1 MRSGWKVI
9 LTLAAVIAAACAPA
23 ATPSPTPPAPAA
35 SPTAPPAPTPTPAP
49 KVLVVARA
57 KMDIRTL
64 DPHRQYEIAPPQIMR
79 AAYETLVTLGDKG
92 ADITKIEPL
101 LAESYEVSPD
111 ARVYTFRLRKGI
123 KFHTGNEMTAE
134 DVLFSFRRLGNL
146 KDNPSWLFSDHVES
160 IEAVD
165 PYTVRITLKE
175 PNAAFLA
182 MLVSPN
188 FAVVDSKAV
197 KEKGGTDAPDADK
210 TDRATD
216 WLNQNSAGT
225 GPFILKEWK
234 EKEHVI
240 LERNPNYWRDP
251 PAIDRIVIRDIPDP
265 TAQLQALERGEVD
278 IAQSLDV
285 DLIARLRASGKA
297 QIIEGYTLDLI
308 YLAIT
313 MNPEIS
319 KELADK
325 RVRQAIMYAI
335 DYEGIIKGLMRG
347 GAVHP
352 PTTIPLGLIGTD
364 PNLAPKRDLEKARAL
379 MKEAGYEKGFTVKM
393 VFPTATFV
401 GGLPAETLAAKLQAD
416 LAQIG
421 ITLELEPR
429 ETVAWRADYRAGK
442 LAITIAD
449 WTPDFLDPHGWAIP
463 FAVKGASA
471 AKRVY
476 YENPK
481 AEELAIRAG
490 QITDLEERAR
500 MYLELQRIFLDD
512 ATYIGLIQPKVYIAA
527 APDVQGIVYNPV
539 YFIDYYYVKK

>member
-57 KMDIRTL
+57 KMDTRTL

-347 GAVHP
+347 GAVHL

>member
-1 MRSGWKVI
+1 MRSRWKVI

-23 ATPSPTPPAPAA
+23 ATPTPTPPAPAA
-35 SPTAPPAPTPTPAP
+35 SPTAPPAPTPTPVP

-111 ARVYTFRLRKGI
+111 AKVYTFRLRKGI

-134 DVLFSFRRLGNL
+134 DVIFSFRRLGNL
-146 KDNPSWLFSDHVES
+146 KDNPAWLFSDHVES
-160 IEAVD
+160 IEAID

-225 GPFILKEWK
+225 GPFILKEWR

-297 QIIEGYTLDLI
+297 QIIEGYTLDMI

-335 DYEGIIKGLMRG
+335 DYEGIIKDLMRG
-347 GAVHP
+347 AAVHL

-490 QITDLEERAR
+490 QITNLEERAR
-500 MYLELQRIFLDD
+500 MYLELQRIFLED

-527 APDVQGIVYNPV
+527 APGVQGIVYNPV

>member
-9 LTLAAVIAAACAPA
+9 LTLVAVIAAACAPA
-23 ATPSPTPPAPAA
+23 ATPSPTPPAPAP

-79 AAYETLVTLGDKG
+79 AAYETLVNLGEKG

-134 DVLFSFRRLGNL
+134 DVVFSFRRLGNL
-146 KDNPSWLFSDHVES
+146 KDNPAWLFSDHVES

-297 QIIEGYTLDLI
+297 QIIEGNTLDMI

-335 DYEGIIKGLMRG
+335 DYEGIIKDLMRG
-347 GAVHP
+347 AAVHL

-490 QITDLEERAR
+490 QITNLEERAR
-500 MYLELQRIFLDD
+500 MYLELQRIFLED

-527 APDVQGIVYNPV
+527 APGVQGIVYNPV

>member
-9 LTLAAVIAAACAPA
+9 LTLVAVIAAACAPA
-23 ATPSPTPPAPAA
+23 ATPSPTPPAPAP

-79 AAYETLVTLGDKG
+79 AAYETLVTLGEKG

-134 DVLFSFRRLGNL
+134 DVVFSFRRLGNL
-146 KDNPSWLFSDHVES
+146 KDNPAWLFSDHVES

-297 QIIEGYTLDLI
+297 QIIEGYTLDMI

-335 DYEGIIKGLMRG
+335 DYEGIIKDLMRG
-347 GAVHP
+347 AAVHL

-490 QITDLEERAR
+490 QITNLEERAR
-500 MYLELQRIFLDD
+500 MYLELQRIFLED

-527 APDVQGIVYNPV
+527 APGVQGIVYNPV